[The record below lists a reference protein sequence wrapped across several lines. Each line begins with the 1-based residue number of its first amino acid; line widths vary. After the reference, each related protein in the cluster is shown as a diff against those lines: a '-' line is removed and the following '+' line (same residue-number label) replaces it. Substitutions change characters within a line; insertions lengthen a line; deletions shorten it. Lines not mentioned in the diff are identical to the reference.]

1 MNILRKL
8 YDWVLTWA
16 DKPSGGKI
24 LGMISAAEA
33 SFFPIPPDILL
44 IPLAL
49 GNRKKALLYGAIC
62 SFFSVIGAIIGYSI
76 GKWLWYSQPNVFSEF
91 AEFFFLNIPGFS
103 HESFERIK
111 ILYEQ
116 YNFLIIFT
124 AGFTP
129 IPFKLFTVSAGAFN
143 INLVLFFIAST
154 VSRSARFFLI
164 AFLIKYFGEPVK
176 FFIDKYFNILA
187 VLFTLFLILGFIL
200 VKFIF

>member
-49 GNRKKALLYGAIC
+49 GNRKIALLYGAIC

-76 GKWLWYSQPNVFSEF
+76 GKWL
-91 AEFFFLNIPGFS
+91 
-103 HESFERIK
+103 
-111 ILYEQ
+111 
-116 YNFLIIFT
+116 
-124 AGFTP
+124 
-129 IPFKLFTVSAGAFN
+129 
-143 INLVLFFIAST
+143 
-154 VSRSARFFLI
+154 
-164 AFLIKYFGEPVK
+164 
-176 FFIDKYFNILA
+176 
-187 VLFTLFLILGFIL
+187 
-200 VKFIF
+200 